1 MSIVKFQPSHSTK
14 PLLYQV
20 RDSRC
25 NKNLE
30 CFSPFTGNGIPICR
44 GWELGRC
51 PDKIVKVKRTFRKFG
66 EPTEDSYSFKL

>member
-1 MSIVKFQPSHSTK
+1 VSTIKFKPSHSNK
-14 PLLYQV
+14 SLLYQV
-20 RDSRC
+20 RDHRC

-51 PDKIVKVKRTFRKFG
+51 PGVIVKKQKTKKMFLNFD
-66 EPTEDSYSFKL
+66 EYSYRNDD